1 MGVFNAPTATA
12 AARAA
17 SELAHKIART
27 AERHAVIRNGINA
40 EREAGV
46 AVTRQG
52 FRLDNSQRSLA
63 AADEALGAAGGAL
76 QSEGPDAATRLYD
89 TAQARLEQAVAEGSG
104 APALF
109 AENQRRL
116 AELEARG
123 QAAAGRI
130 EEGRRTF
137 DIVDEFA
144 ESTWADIRGN
154 GSEAQAAANRAQEH
168 WETARQANTMEA
180 QAFFVA
186 KENLDASGQALD
198 FVDTLVDAI
207 IARLKDLETARDNA
221 KALLE
226 EARRSLEAGRE
237 YVQRHDPDVGKAPE
251 AQLDEAS
258 RQLEAARAEATLTKP
273 DWLKLAAAATA
284 ADRLADEALAGA
296 RSEAET
302 IAKLRD
308 QAGRL
313 GQLVSGEINGIAKFV
328 NVHGDDIAPQTAGV
342 VKTLVQRFD
351 QARALE
357 GRAQKAEEEQ
367 RRAALEQLVGAYNE
381 LLPETKR
388 IAGLTQADV
397 QRLEQLRAEMNSALA
412 DARSAIQ
419 QAQIEASQAGGRARR
434 SEIDRLRAVERRFEQ
449 IRLPIN
455 GEENIVRTT
464 QEARAIASEA
474 RDIASDIDRQS
485 RPPMGPGP
493 IIVTGGFGG
502 WGGSGSWSGGGGG
515 SSGPSWG
522 GMNRSGGS
530 FGGGSSGG
538 SFGGGSSGGGW

>member
-1 MGVFNAPTATA
+1 MGVFNAAAATE

-17 SELAHKIART
+17 SELAQKIAGL
-27 AERHAVIRNGINA
+27 AERHGAIRAGINN

-52 FRLDNSQRSLA
+52 FRLDNSQKALA
-63 AADEALGAAGGAL
+63 AAEEALGAAARTV
-76 QSEGPDAATRLYD
+76 QSEGPDAAAPRYD

-123 QAAAGRI
+123 QAATAKI

-137 DIVDEFA
+137 DVVDEFA

-168 WETARQANTMEA
+168 WEKARQGNSMEA
-180 QAFFVA
+180 QAFFA
-186 KENLDASGQALD
+186 ARQNLDAATQALD

-207 IARLKDLETARDNA
+207 VNRLKDLETARDSA
-221 KALLE
+221 KALLA
-226 EARRSLEAGRE
+226 EAERSLKAGQE
-237 YVQRHDPDVGKAPE
+237 FVQQHDPDVGKGPE
-251 AQLDEAS
+251 ASLH
-258 RQLEAARAEATLTKP
+258 EAAQHLAVAQAESTQAKP

-313 GQLVSGEINGIAKFV
+313 GQIVAGEINGIAKFV
-328 NVHGDDIAPQTAGV
+328 NVHGDDIAPQTAGA
-342 VKTLVQRFD
+342 VKALVQRFD

-357 GRAQKAEEEQ
+357 GRAQNVEEEQ
-367 RRAALEQLVGAYNE
+367 RRAALEQIVAAYNG

-388 IAGLTQADV
+388 IAGLTQSDV

-419 QAQIEASQAGGRARR
+419 QAQAAAAGGRTRR
-434 SEIDRLRAVERRFEQ
+434 GEIDRLRAVEQRFEQ

-455 GEENIVRTT
+455 GEENIARTT
-464 QEARAIASEA
+464 QEARAIAAEA
-474 RDIASDIDRQS
+474 RDIASDINRQS

-493 IIVTGGFGG
+493 IIVTGGWGG
-502 WGGSGSWSGGGGG
+502 WGGSGSWSGGGSS